1 MNEKISKT
9 NDEWKNQLSSEES
22 PFLLIKKELNE
33 LNNDSSNANKSIKV
47 RVETEDGDYDV
58 NIHEITVEDKFI
70 VLESK

>member
-1 MNEKISKT
+1 MNLV
-9 NDEWKNQLSSEES
+9 D
-22 PFLLIKKELNE
+22 LIKELSE

>member
-1 MNEKISKT
+1 MN
-9 NDEWKNQLSSEES
+9 LVY
-22 PFLLIKKELNE
+22 LIKELNE